1 MKAKML
7 RRKPASVAKGRWA
20 AYATAGAAS
29 AFACAHSAEGT
40 IHYSGPIHRVFGFG
54 GDTATFSL
62 DQPGDF
68 IRLIHHTGTGYA
80 GYNYFSVAGRLGA
93 SIAGFY
99 APYCA
104 NLSPVW
110 ASKLDLGQ
118 LISMTPFVPGP
129 SALLAFRS
137 VCGEFDHRG
146 GGYIGFKFNNGSGDQ
161 YGWVRIYVRRTFY
174 DTFILEDY
182 AYGDVGDRIRAGQ
195 ISSNEMA
202 PEEGSL
208 GWLAL
213 GAAGLLAWRKRRS
226 RAAR

>member
-1 MKAKML
+1 MKTKTL
-7 RRKPASVAKGRWA
+7 NRKPASIAKRRWA

-29 AFACAHSAEGT
+29 AFTCASSAEVA
-40 IHYSGPIHRVFGFG
+40 IHYSGIIHRVFTWE
-54 GDTATFSL
+54 DTATFPL

-68 IRLIHHTGTGYA
+68 IRLRHHTGTGYA

-93 SIAGFY
+93 SNAGFY
-99 APYCA
+99 APDCTW
-104 NLSPVW
+104 LSPVW

-118 LISMTPFVPGP
+118 LISRRQFVPVQ

-137 VCGEFDHRG
+137 LCGEFNHRG
-146 GGYIGFKFNNGSGDQ
+146 LGYIGFKFNNGSGDQ

-182 AYGDVGDRIRAGQ
+182 AYGDVGDRVRAGQ
-195 ISSNEMA
+195 TSSNEMV

-226 RAAR
+226 RTAR